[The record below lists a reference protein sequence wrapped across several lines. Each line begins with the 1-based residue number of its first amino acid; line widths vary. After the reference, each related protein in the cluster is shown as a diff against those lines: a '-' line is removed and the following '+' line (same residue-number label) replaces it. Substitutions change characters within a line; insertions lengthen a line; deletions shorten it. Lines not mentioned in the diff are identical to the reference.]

1 MSVAS
6 FASNVSVMPSAGY
19 RPAPAAGARHVP
31 AGEDRIVG
39 SSLKFRRVLTQV
51 ETVAP
56 TDSAVLINGETG
68 TGKELIAR
76 AVHDLS
82 PRRGAPFV
90 KLNCA
95 AIPAGLLESEL
106 FGHER
111 GAYTGAVSQTVGR
124 FQLANGGTLFLD
136 EIGDLPLELQPK
148 LLRVL
153 QEQEFERLGSA
164 RTIRVNVRIVAA
176 TNQDLALM
184 VRERQFRA
192 DLYYRLNV
200 FPVRLPPLRERPQ
213 DIPALVHH
221 FVRKFAARMNKSI
234 EAVPAEV
241 LDVLKLHDWP
251 GNVRELQN
259 FVERAVIMSAGGEL
273 RPPLDELEQLTT
285 SKTPDALRTLAEAER
300 SHILQALRAAR
311 WVVGGSGG
319 AASRLGLSRTTLI
332 YRMRKLGIARGQLT
346 RAS

>member
-6 FASNVSVMPSAGY
+6 FASNVSVVPFAGY
-19 RPAPAAGARHVP
+19 RSAPAPVGRKVP
-31 AGEDRIVG
+31 AGEDRMVG
-39 SSLKFRRVLTQV
+39 SSLKFRRVLVQV

-76 AVHDLS
+76 AIHDLS
-82 PRRGAPFV
+82 PRRNAPFV

-111 GAYTGAVSQTVGR
+111 GAYTGAVSQAIGR

-153 QEQEFERLGSA
+153 QEQEFERLGGT

-176 TNQDLALM
+176 TNQDLAAM

-200 FPVRLPPLRERPQ
+200 FPVKLPPLRERQ
-213 DIPALVHH
+213 EDIPALVNH
-221 FVRKFAARMNKSI
+221 FVRKFAARMNKGV
-234 EAVPAEV
+234 ETVPAEV
-241 LDVLKLHDWP
+241 MEVLKLHDWP

-285 SKTPDALRTLAEAER
+285 SKSPSAVRTLAEAER

-311 WVVGGSGG
+311 WVVGGPGG

-332 YRMRKLGIARGQLT
+332 YRMRKLGITRGQVT
-346 RAS
+346 TIS

>member
-1 MSVAS
+1 MSAAS
-6 FASNVSVMPSAGY
+6 FASDVNVVPFDRY
-19 RPAPAAGARHVP
+19 RSAPAVGGRQVP
-31 AGEDRIVG
+31 AGEDRMVG
-39 SSLKFRRVLTQV
+39 SCLKFRRVLVQV

-76 AVHDLS
+76 AIHDLS
-82 PRRGAPFV
+82 PRRNAPFV

-111 GAYTGAVSQTVGR
+111 GAYTGAVSQSVGR

-153 QEQEFERLGSA
+153 QEQEFERLGGT

-176 TNQDLALM
+176 TNQDLAAM

-200 FPVRLPPLRERPQ
+200 FPVKLPPLRERQ
-213 DIPALVHH
+213 EDIPALVNH
-221 FVRKFAARMNKSI
+221 FVRKFAARMNKSL
-234 EAVPAEV
+234 EAVPPEV
-241 LDVLKLHDWP
+241 MEVLKLHDWP

-285 SKTPDALRTLAEAER
+285 SKSPSAVRTLAEAER
-300 SHILQALRAAR
+300 SHILETLRAAR
-311 WVVGGSGG
+311 WVVGGPGG

-332 YRMRKLGIARGQLT
+332 YRMRKLGITRGQVT
-346 RAS
+346 TVS